1 MNFLRR
7 GTPAKIRRRT
17 SSAGPVA
24 FSGVAF
30 NSISAAP
37 VRRRRSLRT
46 VFIILFLVMPQ
57 QQRYALVAY
66 VNNQVGEF
74 VENLRRELHPN
85 LPHMAAHVTL
95 LPPRHL
101 QGPESVALETLEQ
114 LCTKVEPFEVS
125 LGEIETFIPVTPT
138 VFVRVAHAA
147 YKMRELHDLLNV
159 NGLAMTEEWPYMPHL
174 TIVKMGAEEQAQH
187 AYRMARTRW
196 AAFKGSRCVEVRDL
210 TFVREGD
217 GGRWIDLAAIPLGS
231 HRTSSQLL
239 R

>member
-1 MNFLRR
+1 MTHASGFQNR
-7 GTPAKIRRRT
+7 
-17 SSAGPVA
+17 AGILA
-24 FSGVAF
+24 HRQHCQRA
-30 NSISAAP
+30 
-37 VRRRRSLRT
+37 
-46 VFIILFLVMPQ
+46 VFIILLLAMQQ

-66 VNNQVGEF
+66 AKNQVGEF

-101 QGPESVALETLEQ
+101 QGPEAAALETLRE
-114 LCTKVEPFEVS
+114 LCPRVEPFEVS
-125 LGEIETFIPVTPT
+125 MGEVETFIPVTPT

-159 NGLAMTEEWPYMPHL
+159 DALAMTEEWPYMPHL
-174 TIVKMGAEEQAQH
+174 TIVKMDAEEQAQH

-196 AAFKGSRCVEVRDL
+196 AAFKGSRCVDVRDL
-210 TFVREGD
+210 TFVREGEN
-217 GGRWIDLAAIPLGS
+217 GRWIDLAAIPLGS
-231 HRTSSQLL
+231 RRAAAETSLQ